1 MSTLDNIKDHFKL
14 PIYYN
19 KEKQTLKQNIID
31 DLELTKTIDCSSN
44 PIYHYFFD
52 NSNELSSNVMNQVTE
67 YYTTDK
73 MFLEETQQFLKK
85 YKGCENKYTDI
96 SKNYNKFTD
105 IWFEIKN
112 DTGFK
117 EKYYYID
124 WSMLEFLNK
133 SDKFLQIMSIYNMIS
148 PLISLCI
155 PIIILIIP
163 FFVIKLKGMNLTMN
177 EYVDVLKFVVSNHS
191 IGKLFTQFNTVS
203 TNEKVY
209 MIISAAFYIFSIYQN
224 LLVCI
229 RFNNNMTKIHSFIH
243 DIEEYLEYTISSMNN
258 YLSYS
263 SEFDTQ
269 QEFNNTVKTNLDK
282 LVLFKQKISVIG
294 EYKITNYKKVFEIGH
309 ILKYFYEFYD
319 DKVYNDA
326 FMYSFGFNGYVD
338 CIEGLQKNI
347 KEKTINFIEFVDD
360 NKKTNFKK
368 NYHACLKNNDPIKN
382 TIKMNKNII
391 ISGPNASGKTTI
403 LKSTL
408 INVIFSQQFGCG
420 FYDSGMLKPYKFIHC
435 YLNIPD
441 TSGRDSLFQAEAR
454 RCKEI
459 LDTVISNKDDNHL
472 CVFDELYSG
481 TNPEEAVI
489 SAIAFMEYLSKNHN
503 VSCMLTTHFIKVC
516 KELKK
521 NENIIN
527 YHMVATKTDARINY
541 TYKLKSG
548 ISSIKGGV
556 NVLHDMNYPKEILDK
571 IE

>member
-19 KEKQTLKQNIID
+19 KEKQKLKQNIID
-31 DLELTKTIDCSSN
+31 DLELTKAVDCSSN
-44 PIYHYFFD
+44 PINHYFFD
-52 NSNELSSNVMNQVTE
+52 NSNELSSKVANQAAE

-73 MFLEETQQFLKK
+73 KYLEETQQLLKK
-85 YKGCENKYTDI
+85 YKGTEKKYT
-96 SKNYNKFTD
+96 KNYNKFTD
-105 IWFEIKN
+105 IWTEIKN

-124 WSMLEFLNK
+124 WTILEFLNK
-133 SDKFLQIMSIYNMIS
+133 SDKFLQIMSVYNMMS

-163 FFVIKLKGMNLTMN
+163 FFVIKLKGMNITMN
-177 EYVDVLKFVVSNHS
+177 EYMDVLKFVVSNHS

-203 TNEKVY
+203 ANEKVY
-209 MIISAAFYIFSIYQN
+209 LIISAAFYIFSIYQN
-224 LLVCI
+224 ILVCI
-229 RFNNNMTKIHSFIH
+229 RFNNNMKKIHSFIR
-243 DIEEYLEYTISSMNN
+243 DIDEYLEYTTCSMNN

-263 SEFDTQ
+263 NEFDTQ
-269 QEFNNTVKTNLDK
+269 QEFNTVVKSNMDK
-282 LVLFKQKISVIG
+282 LLQFKQKISAIG
-294 EYKITNYKKVFEIGH
+294 EYKISNYKKVFEIGH

-319 DKVYNDA
+319 DKACNDS
-326 FMYSFGFNGYVD
+326 FMYSLGFNGYID
-338 CIEGLQKNI
+338 CIEGLQNNI
-347 KEKTINFIEFVDD
+347 QEKTINFVEFVDD
-360 NKKTNFKK
+360 AKKTNFKK
-368 NYHACLKNNDPIKN
+368 NYHACLKNNNPIKN
-382 TIKMNKNII
+382 TIQMKKNII

-459 LDTVISNKDDNHL
+459 LDVVISNKDDNHL

-481 TNPEEAVI
+481 TNPEEAVV

-521 NENIIN
+521 NEDIVN
-527 YHMVATKTDARINY
+527 YHMVATKTDTRINY
-541 TYKLKSG
+541 TYKLKPG
-548 ISSIKGGV
+548 ISTVKGGI
-556 NVLHDMNYPKEILDK
+556 NVLNDLNYPKEILDK
-571 IE
+571 IV